1 MWMGNLVRATS
12 TDEKTGKDW
21 LFFLLSG
28 FGLSIAALAIAASIS
43 EYAISLSVP
52 VLLPITFGF
61 ALSLG
66 FHLVRGKHTGK
77 TKTALTWFGWNQNG
91 KTYLLLFAIEVILLG
106 VSIRVADTNHMAD
119 TTPHWL
125 GSMLSTTSYIIV
137 PWLGIVMAA
146 LLIRRVFSSE
156 QPPTW
161 HSTIPALLMV
171 TTLFL
176 MIGYQALLISMWDVA
191 TDGLGWVFLW
201 LTSST
206 IGIGSAIFIAWI
218 MPRKR
223 IWIAILFALIVPS
236 VLLVAR
242 NLGTYD
248 RDHKWGT
255 TPIITTERRAD
266 RIDKAIQRYY
276 EKNNRYP
283 QALSDLT
290 PRYLLYIPNPYII
303 PGQDWCYEGEADYY
317 QFGYVY
323 RQYFSTPAS
332 VRIHSSAGK
341 PFTSNWG
348 CEDEAEPYAKPLGF

>member
-1 MWMGNLVRATS
+1 MSLIQSLFLGILPASILMWMGNLVRATS

-161 HSTIPALLMV
+161 HSTIPALTHGHHSFPNDRISGIADKHV
-171 TTLFL
+171 GCCHRW
-176 MIGYQALLISMWDVA
+176 IGVGISMAYIKHHWHWLSHIHRMDNAAQTHLDRHFVCV
-191 TDGLGWVFLW
+191 DGPLHFGGCPKSGNIRQGSQMGNNADHYHR
-201 LTSST
+201 TS
-206 IGIGSAIFIAWI
+206 
-218 MPRKR
+218 
-223 IWIAILFALIVPS
+223 
-236 VLLVAR
+236 
-242 NLGTYD
+242 
-248 RDHKWGT
+248 
-255 TPIITTERRAD
+255 RR
-266 RIDKAIQRYY
+266 Q
-276 EKNNRYP
+276 NR
-283 QALSDLT
+283 
-290 PRYLLYIPNPYII
+290 
-303 PGQDWCYEGEADYY
+303 
-317 QFGYVY
+317 
-323 RQYFSTPAS
+323 
-332 VRIHSSAGK
+332 
-341 PFTSNWG
+341 
-348 CEDEAEPYAKPLGF
+348 